1 MKKLGIDIGG
11 ANTKIASSDGAVCE
25 LHYVPL
31 WKETKLPTVLK
42 NISKKHN
49 PSHVGVVMTGE
60 LADCYED
67 KTAGVV
73 GIMDIV
79 RDSFDCEID
88 FLDQEGNFI
97 KHTQN
102 PASLAAANWMASASF
117 IARKMKD
124 CLFVDMGSTTSDL
137 IPVKNGKVIAHN
149 TDTQRL
155 ANNELLYQGILRTNI
170 AALLDSVAIRPGNC
184 QVASEL
190 FATSADAYLLLSY
203 IDEDAYTCETADGHG
218 KSEKE
223 AARRLARVVCA
234 DLNEIDMADVRKI
247 AVAVKDRQKEK
258 LSEAISELCH
268 KHDINIV
275 LAAGL
280 GEFLIKTTCE
290 ELGIECISLAEKW
303 SLDVSK
309 VFPAYAVANLLE

>member
-11 ANTKIASSDGAVCE
+11 ANTKIASADGAVCE
-25 LHYVPL
+25 LYYVPL

-42 NISKKHN
+42 NISEKHN

-67 KTAGVV
+67 KTAGVL
-73 GIMDIV
+73 GIMDII
-79 RDSFDCEID
+79 RNSFGCEID
-88 FLDQEGNFI
+88 FLDQRGNFV

-117 IARKMKD
+117 ISRKMKD

-170 AALLDSVAIRPGNC
+170 AALLDSVAISPGNC
-184 QVASEL
+184 RIASEL
-190 FATSADAYLLLSY
+190 FATSADAYLLLSD
-203 IDEDAYTCETADGHG
+203 IDEDAYICETADGQG

-234 DLNEIDMADVRKI
+234 DLEEIDMADVRKI
-247 AVAVKDRQKEK
+247 AVAVKDRQKER
-258 LSEAISELCH
+258 LAEAISELCH
-268 KHDINIV
+268 KNDINTV

-280 GEFLIKTTCE
+280 GEFLIKNTCD
-290 ELGIECISLAEKW
+290 ELGIECISLADKW
-303 SLDVSK
+303 SLDISK

>member
-11 ANTKIASSDGAVCE
+11 ANTKIASADGAVCE
-25 LHYVPL
+25 LYYVPL

-42 NISKKHN
+42 NVSEKHN
-49 PSHVGVVMTGE
+49 PSQVGVVMTGE
-60 LADCYED
+60 LADCYEN
-67 KTAGVV
+67 KQAGVV

-88 FLDQEGNFI
+88 FLDQEGNFV

-102 PASLAAANWMASASF
+102 PTSLAAANWMASASL

-124 CLFVDMGSTTSDL
+124 CLFVDMGSTTTDL
-137 IPVKNGKVIAHN
+137 ISVKDGKIVAHN

-155 ANNELLYQGILRTNI
+155 ANNELLYQGVLRTNI
-170 AALLDSVAIRPGNC
+170 TALLDSVAISAGNC
-184 QVASEL
+184 RIASEL
-190 FATSADAYLLLSY
+190 FATSADAYLLLSD
-203 IDEDAYTCETADGHG
+203 IDEDVYTCETADGHG
-218 KSEKE
+218 KSEIE

-234 DLNEIDMADVRKI
+234 DLNEIDMVDVRKV
-247 AVAVKDRQKEK
+247 AVAVKDKQKER
-258 LSEAISELCH
+258 LAEAISELCH
-268 KHDINIV
+268 KHDINTV

-280 GEFLIKTTCE
+280 GEFLIKSACE
-290 ELGIECISLAEKW
+290 ELGVECVSLAEEW
-303 SLDVSK
+303 SQDISK